1 MEKLKILEV
10 SDAFYPAVDGVV
22 RVVDNYA
29 VQLNKIADCTVL
41 APAPSRKSKY
51 KDEHSYRVVR
61 CYSSAA
67 PEGYRM
73 ALPFGFSRL
82 KRLILKENFD
92 IIHIHS
98 PFTMGKIALRIAK
111 KKNIPVVMTL
121 HTKYKQ
127 DFERELGKK
136 NPLVKFMMW
145 YILNSYNRADSV
157 WTVSAEAANVLRN
170 YGYNGKIDVVRNATD
185 CVYPD
190 DAESKIQQINVLHN
204 LEGQKNVFLFVGR
217 MAMYKG
223 LKLLCDALEIVKERD
238 YDFKMIF
245 VGGGFDL
252 VKIKKYALQ
261 KGVYDRC
268 IFTDKVLDKSL
279 IQAYYLRGEALIFP
293 STFDT
298 SGVVKVEAAAHKR
311 AAVLIKDSC
320 SAEEVIDDFNGFLC
334 EENEVS
340 LADRICSLCDNPE
353 KTKEV
358 GENAYQSIYK
368 TWEDVSKEVIEKY
381 RVVIDEK
388 KSGLLEVG
396 KSRRKKLKAVKE
408 EK

>member
-10 SDAFYPAVDGVV
+10 TDAFYPAVDGVV

-41 APAPSRKSKY
+41 APAPSKKSKY
-51 KDEHSYRVVR
+51 KDAHSYRVLR
-61 CYSSAA
+61 CYSSSA

-73 ALPFGFSRL
+73 ALPFGYQKL
-82 KRLILKENFD
+82 KKLILKEKFD

-98 PFTMGKIALRIAK
+98 PFTMGRIAMKIAK
-111 KKNIPVVMTL
+111 KQNIPIVMTL

-127 DFERELGKK
+127 DFERSLGKK
-136 NPLVKFMMW
+136 SPLVKFMMSFV
-145 YILNSYNRADSV
+145 LTSFNRADSV
-157 WTVSAEAANVLRN
+157 WTVSAEAANVLRS
-170 YGYNGKIDVVRNATD
+170 YGYEGKIDVVRNATD
-185 CVYPD
+185 CIYPND
-190 DAESKIQQINVLHN
+190 VEQKIKKINALHN
-204 LEGQKNVFLFVGR
+204 LEGQNNVFLFVGR

-223 LKLLCDALEIVKERD
+223 LNLLCDALEIVKDRQ

-252 VKIKKYALQ
+252 VKVKKYAIQ
-261 KGVYDRC
+261 KGIYDYC
-268 IFTDKVLDKSL
+268 IFTDTITDKEL

-298 SGVVKVEAAAHKR
+298 SGVVKVEAAAHKK

-320 SAEEVIDDFNGFLC
+320 SAEEVIDDYNGFLC
-334 EENEVS
+334 EENDLS

-358 GENAYQSIYK
+358 GEHAYESIYK
-368 TWEDVSKEVIEKY
+368 TWEDVSKEVLKKY
-381 RVVIDEK
+381 RVIIDEK
-388 KSGLLEVG
+388 KSGLLDTS
-396 KSRRKKLKAVKE
+396 KIRKKKLKTASK
-408 EK
+408 